1 MSHISEGQAEGNVL
15 KGTLN
20 ISLPWPDIFVTLSST
35 DGSCWNHGWRKRKKE
50 EDTKFIA
57 LPKSSE
63 SQGTCHQKDMSK
75 ITEKNRERERGR
87 GKGIE
92 AMHSSSSQ
100 SSVVHVVRICEEN
113 LQEYIRHCSFMESS

>member
-20 ISLPWPDIFVTLSST
+20 ISLPWPVIFVTLSST
-35 DGSCWNHGWRKRKKE
+35 DGSCWNQGWRKRKKE
-50 EDTKFIA
+50 EDTKFIT

-75 ITEKNRERERGR
+75 ITEKNKVRGKW
-87 GKGIE
+87 GKEKGIE
-92 AMHSSSSQ
+92 AMHSNGSQ
-100 SSVVHVVRICEEN
+100 SSVVLV
-113 LQEYIRHCSFMESS
+113 